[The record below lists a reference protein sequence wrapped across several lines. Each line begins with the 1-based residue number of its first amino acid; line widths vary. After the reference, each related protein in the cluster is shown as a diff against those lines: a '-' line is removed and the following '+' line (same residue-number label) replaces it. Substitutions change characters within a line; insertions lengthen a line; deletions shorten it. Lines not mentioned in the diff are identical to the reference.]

1 MIRAF
6 YMFVVIIFKEV
17 GREEE
22 NRVAGRLQM
31 GRASCSFGFSQL
43 QVRRA
48 SRRGQVLTV
57 T

>member
-31 GRASCSFGFSQL
+31 GRASYSFGFSQL